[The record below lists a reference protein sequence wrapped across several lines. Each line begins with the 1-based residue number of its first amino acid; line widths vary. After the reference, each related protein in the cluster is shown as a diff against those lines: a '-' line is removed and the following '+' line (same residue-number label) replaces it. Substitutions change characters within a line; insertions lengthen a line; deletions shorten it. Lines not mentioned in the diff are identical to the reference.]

1 MIERARIAPSEGV
14 PYIVKTLEY
23 IASVGG
29 GPAAGLRIETLRT

>member
-14 PYIVKTLEY
+14 PYIIETLN